1 MCHYRNSTPPSSLL
15 IHKTRAVKTPTRA
28 NKHDAGIDF
37 FLPTVNDSLRED
49 IVAKNQ
55 EHLSANDFL
64 VMFATEGQLVVL
76 PHTRVLIPSGIKVC
90 ILEKDTCLIAANKS
104 GLASKQGIV
113 FRAQVVDAD
122 YTGEVHIS
130 IENTGNTPVIFE
142 SGDKIQQFLHTPILL
157 SGIKE
162 VTSEEYE
169 AYTANSDRGEGGF
182 GSSGRK

>member
-1 MCHYRNSTPPSSLL
+1 MCHYQNSKPSSLL
-15 IHKTRAVKTPTRA
+15 IHKTREVKTPTRA

-37 FLPTVNDSLRED
+37 FLPTVNETLRED
-49 IVAKNQ
+49 IIAKNR
-55 EHLSANDFL
+55 EHLSTNDFL

-104 GLASKQGIV
+104 GLASKHGIV

-142 SGDKIQQFLHTPILL
+142 SGDKIQQFIHTPIIL
-157 SGIKE
+157 SVIKE
-162 VTSEEYE
+162 IDSEDYKIYTS
-169 AYTANSDRGEGGF
+169 NSDRGEGGF

>member
-1 MCHYRNSTPPSSLL
+1 MCHYQNSTKPSSLL
-15 IHKTRAVKTPTRA
+15 IHKTREVKTPTRA

-37 FLPTVNDSLRED
+37 FLPTVNETLRED
-49 IVAKNQ
+49 IIAKNR
-55 EHLSANDFL
+55 EHLSTNDFL

-104 GLASKQGIV
+104 GLASKHGIV

-130 IENTGNTPVIFE
+130 IENTGNTPVILE
-142 SGDKIQQFLHTPILL
+142 SGDKIQQFIHTPIIL
-157 SGIKE
+157 SVIKE
-162 VTSEEYE
+162 IDSEDYKIYTS
-169 AYTANSDRGEGGF
+169 NSDRGEGGF